1 MEKWQKELWHMWNWK
16 EEDRKHMK
24 RVVLAMEDIV
34 TLVCSMEAEFVIH
47 VEFERGEACDEE
59 GETI

>member
-1 MEKWQKELWHMWNWK
+1 MWNWK

-24 RVVLAMEDIV
+24 HMKRVVLTMEDIV
-34 TLVCSMEAEFVIH
+34 TLVCSMEEDFVID